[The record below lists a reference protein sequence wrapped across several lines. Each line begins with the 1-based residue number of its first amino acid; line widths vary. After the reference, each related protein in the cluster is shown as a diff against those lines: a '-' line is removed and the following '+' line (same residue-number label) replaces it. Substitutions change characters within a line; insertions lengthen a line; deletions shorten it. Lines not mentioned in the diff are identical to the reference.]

1 MSKIKL
7 NLRNLSVPEK
17 VGKGRQIVAAMTS
30 NSSFANPHPPLPDI
44 ATSLTTLE
52 ETYKSHQAVKA
63 DVKTKASA
71 QDDAERQ
78 VDRALTQLAA
88 YVESIAGDD
97 ETIITS
103 AGMETKGFRSPPS
116 VLPAPAA
123 LSASTGDHDGE
134 IDLSWKKV
142 DGARSYIIQF
152 SADPPTSES
161 WTHGE
166 IATTS
171 SKTIQN
177 LTSGKKYWFRVA
189 AVGSLG
195 QSGWSEPA
203 TRIAP

>member
-7 NLRNLSVPEK
+7 NLRNLSVPDK
-17 VGKGRQIVAAMTS
+17 IGKGRQILAAMT
-30 NSSFANPHPPLPDI
+30 NNTSFANPHPPLPDI
-44 ATSLTTLE
+44 AASLTTLE

-78 VDRALTQLAA
+78 VDRALSQLAA

-97 ETIITS
+97 ETLIIS
-103 AGMETKGFRSPPS
+103 AGMEMKAFRSAPSMLTPPT
-116 VLPAPAA
+116 A
-123 LSASTGDHDGE
+123 LSAGTGSHDGE
-134 IDLSWKKV
+134 IELSWKKV
-142 DGARSYIIQF
+142 EGARSYIIQF

-171 SKTIQN
+171 SKTIRN
-177 LTSGKKYWFRVA
+177 LTSGRKYWFRVA

>member
-7 NLRNLSVPEK
+7 NLRNLSVPDK
-17 VGKGRQIVAAMTS
+17 IGKGRQIIAAMT
-30 NSSFANPHPPLPDI
+30 NNTSFANPHPPLPEI

-63 DVKTKASA
+63 DIKTKASV

-88 YVESIAGDD
+88 YVESIAGSD
-97 ETIITS
+97 ETIIAS
-103 AGMETKGFRSPPS
+103 ASMETKAFRSAPS
-116 VLPAPAA
+116 VLTAPAA

-142 DGARSYIIQF
+142 DNARSYIIQF

-171 SKTIQN
+171 SKTVQN